1 MTSFLARVRDRRG
14 QTLVELAMV
23 ISIFVLLV
31 LGIVELGR
39 AFMIANVITHA
50 TRDGARSAA
59 VVPAAGRDADGGIDA
74 ANWALIKANV
84 SGQISNVMGLDSGSM
99 IPSIDRGIGTIPP
112 VVKVKVEGTVPLLFN
127 LPGIGGSF
135 TLTREVTFRD
145 EGR

>member
-1 MTSFLARVRDRRG
+1 MSSFLARVRDRRG
-14 QTLVELAMV
+14 QTLVELAIV
-23 ISIFVLLV
+23 IFTFVLLM

-39 AFMIANVITHA
+39 AFMIANVVTHA

-59 VVPAAGRDADGGIDA
+59 VVPAAGRDASGRILDPSPIRQQV
-74 ANWALIKANV
+74 L
-84 SGQISNVMGLDSGSM
+84 GQIGNIMNNGSM
-99 IPSIDRGIGTIPP
+99 SVTIDQLGTIPP
-112 VVKVKVEGTVPLLFN
+112 VVKVKVTGPVPLLFS